1 MGAAK
6 DTINLC
12 KMACMQ
18 SISPN
23 LKVCTLRKSET
34 ANNVWAVMINYGVCT
49 LCNISFLYCMQN
61 KLFC

>member
-34 ANNVWAVMINYGVCT
+34 ANNVWAVMINYGGCT
-49 LCNISFLYCMQN
+49 L
-61 KLFC
+61 